1 ESDVYSFGVIMTEMT
16 TGKPPFCNTTHDEK
30 LAEEIC
36 MGLRPEINKSIT
48 PPNYFQLAKR
58 CLDADPTKRPT
69 FDKLHDTLEFWH
81 DALSER
87 GLLPNEEKTKVI
99 RESFE
104 PFDKIQIES
113 SYTPREGV
121 FYIRR
126 TLGLGQFSKPENYKD
141 HYIY

>member
-1 ESDVYSFGVIMTEMT
+1 MSEPNGNCLYCYKPNTGRQWCKTCDPERLVESWNIENNHIRECILNNTDVAIKEIKSGYDITLDFISMIE
-16 TGKPPFCNTTHDEK
+16 THLQCFYEDQSYVSRK
-30 LAEEIC
+30 L
-36 MGLRPEINKSIT
+36 L
-48 PPNYFQLAKR
+48 
-58 CLDADPTKRPT
+58 
-69 FDKLHDTLEFWH
+69 KLY
-81 DALSER
+81 
-87 GLLPNEEKTKVI
+87 
-99 RESFE
+99 ESFE

>member
-16 TGKPPFCNTTHDEK
+16 TGKPPFYNITHDEK

-36 MGLRPEINKSIT
+36 MGLRPEINKNATSPI
-48 PPNYFQLAKR
+48 YFQLAKR

-69 FDKLHDTLEFWH
+69 FDELHDTLEFWH
-81 DALSER
+81 DALSGS
-87 GLLPNEEKTKVI
+87 GLFPDEQGKTNVI

-104 PFDKIQIES
+104 AFDKIQIES

-126 TLGLGQFSKPENYKD
+126 TLGL
-141 HYIY
+141 

>member
-1 ESDVYSFGVIMTEMT
+1 MPNGIMTDVAI
-16 TGKPPFCNTTHDEK
+16 K
-30 LAEEIC
+30 EI
-36 MGLRPEINKSIT
+36 KSGYDIT
-48 PPNYFQLAKR
+48 
-58 CLDADPTKRPT
+58 LD
-69 FDKLHDTLEFWH
+69 FISMFWH

>member
-1 ESDVYSFGVIMTEMT
+1 SCEGGAKSKKKETDVAI
-16 TGKPPFCNTTHDEK
+16 K
-30 LAEEIC
+30 EI
-36 MGLRPEINKSIT
+36 KSGYDIT
-48 PPNYFQLAKR
+48 
-58 CLDADPTKRPT
+58 LD
-69 FDKLHDTLEFWH
+69 FI
-81 DALSER
+81 SMR

-126 TLGLGQFSKPENYKD
+126 TLVKLRL
-141 HYIY
+141 